1 MISVRGLV
9 KRYGRSD
16 ITLHGVDL
24 DVEDGQFF
32 TLLGPSGC
40 GKTTLLRCI
49 AGLEQAE
56 GGRIAI
62 NNRAMLDPARRIFV
76 EPNHRNI
83 GMVFQSYAIWPHMT
97 VLENVAFPARVRQ
110 MPNAEDAA
118 VKALAIVGLEHL
130 KDRGATKLSGGQQQ
144 RVALARAIAT
154 KPDVLLL
161 DEPLSNLDAGLRD
174 QMRSELRRLQVETGL
189 TTVLVTHDQA
199 EALSLSDKI
208 AVMDQGRI
216 VEIAS
221 PEDVYSRP
229 RHAFTARFFGDT
241 IELGVELTQ
250 LADGKAMLASKLG
263 SFVLPAPHNPPGPV
277 SMFLRTERFHLRSEA
292 ARPGDLA
299 FPARVEARR
308 FLGAGYE
315 YDMVADDAGIRFQ
328 MKNGDNARFDVG
340 HIVSVQFDADAAM
353 LVARH

>member
-1 MISVRGLV
+1 MITVRGLV

-24 DVEDGQFF
+24 DVEAGQFH

-56 GGRIAI
+56 GGTIAI
-62 NNRAMLDPARRIFV
+62 NGRAMMDAGSKLFV
-76 EPNHRNI
+76 DANHRNV
-83 GMVFQSYAIWPHMT
+83 GMVFQSYAIWPHMS
-97 VLENVAFPARVRQ
+97 VLENVSFPARVRR
-110 MPNAEDAA
+110 MRDAE
-118 VKALAIVGLEHL
+118 ALALRALEVVGLDHL

-154 KPDVLLL
+154 RPDVLLL

-199 EALSLSDKI
+199 EALSLSDQI

-216 VEIAS
+216 IEVAP
-221 PEDVYSRP
+221 PELVYSRP

-241 IELGVELTQ
+241 IELEVELAT
-250 LADGKAMLASKLG
+250 LDGGVAGVTSKLG
-263 SFVLPAPHNPPGPV
+263 SFALPDAAEQSGPLIL
-277 SMFLRTERFHLRSEA
+277 FLRTERFTLQAEPPE
-292 ARPGDLA
+292 PGELG
-299 FPARVEARR
+299 FPVRVESRR
-308 FLGAGYE
+308 FLGVGYE
-315 YDMVADDAGIRFQ
+315 YDLVAGDLGFQ
-328 MKNGDNARFDVG
+328 MKSGASPRFDPGENAHVRFR
-340 HIVSVQFDADAAM
+340 HDAAM
-353 LVARH
+353 LVAKQ